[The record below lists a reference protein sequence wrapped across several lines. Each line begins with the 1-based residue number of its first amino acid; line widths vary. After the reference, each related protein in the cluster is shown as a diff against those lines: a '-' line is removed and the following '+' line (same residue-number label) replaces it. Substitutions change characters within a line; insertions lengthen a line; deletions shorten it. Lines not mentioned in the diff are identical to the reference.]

1 MRKHVLFLAFLV
13 FANMG
18 NQIHA
23 QVEGDVKISCE
34 NGDNGSYKFY
44 CENRLYCS
52 GVIEI
57 NFTRL
62 ENLKGVDDNPY
73 KKDIT
78 GRGKRLLFT
87 LLPIDPNQTTN
98 FKYSYTYIR
107 GCMKPNINPEFVY
120 LLPIG
125 TGKSTKANQL
135 ELVHIGKNPE
145 PKDYYA
151 LSFKVNAGDTI
162 YAARRGIVYLV
173 KDTANLTGE
182 GYTYSSKDNYIEI
195 FHEDCSFGHY
205 EVFDKS
211 LVKEGQQV
219 EAGDPMAIA
228 GGEKYV
234 SGAHVRFYVYYN
246 FEQKYAI
253 KNSDG
258 TDVKNYWAYVPL
270 VFYTQEEKAKMLTM
284 NKEYTCEKP
293 ESIIIQE
300 MSKRELKNWRK
311 KKP

>member
-1 MRKHVLFLAFLV
+1 
-13 FANMG
+13 
-18 NQIHA
+18 
-23 QVEGDVKISCE
+23 
-34 NGDNGSYKFY
+34 
-44 CENRLYCS
+44 
-52 GVIEI
+52 
-57 NFTRL
+57 
-62 ENLKGVDDNPY
+62 
-73 KKDIT
+73 
-78 GRGKRLLFT
+78 
-87 LLPIDPNQTTN
+87 
-98 FKYSYTYIR
+98 
-107 GCMKPNINPEFVY
+107 MKPKINPEFVY
-120 LLPIG
+120 LLPVG
-125 TGKSTKANQL
+125 SGKTTKAQPL
-135 ELVHIGKNPE
+135 EFLQVGSAPK

-151 LSFKVNAGDTI
+151 LIFKVNAGDTI

-173 KDTANLTGE
+173 KDAANLSGE
-182 GYTYSSKDNYIEI
+182 GYTYSSKDGLIEI

-205 EVFDKS
+205 QVFDKS

-219 EAGDPMAIA
+219 EAGDPIAIA

-246 FEQKYAI
+246 FEQKFDKKY
-253 KNSDG
+253 NDG